1 MLIIRFKPMGRKHA
15 KHYRISVSQKTKH
28 VSKLSHE
35 DLGWYNPYTKE
46 SKINAERLN
55 YYLALNIEISP
66 SVSSLFQKLGLIPK
80 IEKKYTVKE
89 KAPKKAAK

>member
-1 MLIIRFKPMGRKHA
+1 MLVIRFKPMGRKHA

-46 SKINAERLN
+46 SKINAERLT
-55 YYLALNIEISP
+55 YYVGLNIEISP
-66 SVSSLFQKLGLIPK
+66 SVSSLLQKLELIPK
-80 IEKKYTVKE
+80 VEKKYTIKE
-89 KAPKKAAK
+89 PVAKKAKK